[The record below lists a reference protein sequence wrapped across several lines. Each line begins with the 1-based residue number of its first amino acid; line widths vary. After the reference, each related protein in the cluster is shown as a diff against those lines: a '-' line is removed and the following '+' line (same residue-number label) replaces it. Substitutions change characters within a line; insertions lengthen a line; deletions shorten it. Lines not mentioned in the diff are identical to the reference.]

1 MTNSLF
7 VYGTLRLGQ
16 PNAHV
21 MERIGGEWLKGTVL
35 GELEQRGWGAALG
48 SPGIRLSEHGQV
60 IEGYVFVSEHL
71 AEHWAALDEFEGEE
85 YERVAVDVRLESGE
99 IMHSEIYALKG
110 D

>member
-35 GELEQRGWGAALG
+35 GELEQRGWGA
-48 SPGIRLSEHGQV
+48 
-60 IEGYVFVSEHL
+60 HL
-71 AEHWAALDEFEGEE
+71 EVLAFDYLNMG
-85 YERVAVDVRLESGE
+85 
-99 IMHSEIYALKG
+99 K
-110 D
+110 